1 MKVFQ
6 NISEAKH
13 IKNPVLTLGV
23 YDGIHLGHQAIISQ
37 LNRIAEEIDGES
49 VLLTFEPHPRITLN
63 KGADSLQLLTLADE
77 KTELLKNY
85 GLQNLII
92 HPFTKEFSQLSADD
106 FVKLLVDD
114 IGIRSMVIGYD
125 HHFGKDRS
133 GDYQELSRLSK
144 IYGFE
149 CIKVDEIKSEGNHIS
164 STQIRNS
171 LLEGNLEFAKK
182 GLNRNYSLKG
192 TVVDGDK
199 LGRTL
204 GYPTANLKIGK
215 YKLIPGNGVY
225 VVKVFIGD
233 EVFKGLLSI
242 GTRPTVSSTNEKRT
256 EVYILDFDRDIYGKE
271 IKLEFFKKLRDDLK
285 FDSIDDLISQMD
297 LDKAA
302 AEKFNIN

>member
-37 LNRIAEEIDGES
+37 LNRIAKEIGGES

-77 KTELLKNY
+77 KTELLKDY

-106 FVKLLVDD
+106 FVKLLVDE
-114 IGIRSMVIGYD
+114 IGIHSMVIGYD

-133 GDYQELSRLSK
+133 GDFQELSRLSK
-144 IYGFE
+144 IYGFD
-149 CIKVDEIKSEGNHIS
+149 CVKVDEIKSEGNHIS

-199 LGRTL
+199 LGRTF
-204 GYPTANLKIGK
+204 GYPTANLKVEK

-242 GTRPTVSSTNEKRT
+242 GTRPTVTNTDEKRV

-271 IKLEFFKKLRDDLK
+271 IKLEFFKKLRDDQK
-285 FDSIDDLISQMD
+285 FDSVEELIRQMD
-297 LDKAA
+297 VDKSA
-302 AEKFNIN
+302 AEKFNFS